1 MKHQCRGCRQTLT
14 DVLTV
19 DALSTI
25 MLLMGKRLP
34 TTAALVLH
42 RDP

>member
-1 MKHQCRGCRQTLT
+1 MMVDTECAVISTLET
-14 DVLTV
+14 EAD
-19 DALSTI
+19 S
-25 MLLMGKRLP
+25 KRLP